1 MVDAVDFQAAERD
14 KDDRDNTPRF
24 TLAEL
29 REVLQE
35 KNSLKARVMELEE
48 ELEQLRPHPPAP
60 SVDKCVAL
68 FVCQLVS
75 QL

>member
-1 MVDAVDFQAAERD
+1 MFQAEERD

-48 ELEQLRPHPPAP
+48 ELEQLRPHPTP
-60 SVDKCVAL
+60 STDKCVS
-68 FVCQLVS
+68 VYVGCD
-75 QL
+75 

>member
-1 MVDAVDFQAAERD
+1 MLQREETEHGE
-14 KDDRDNTPRF
+14 NTPRF

-48 ELEQLRPHPPAP
+48 ELAQLRPAP
-60 SVDKCVAL
+60 TPSPQAANSD
-68 FVCQLVS
+68 
-75 QL
+75 